1 MVAAADAV
9 RALRRLRRALY
20 AGAMGVVAAPDA
32 AAAGRRMPPA
42 GARLS
47 DPDPRQA
54 GEAFRRRFPES
65 ARPARARNRAGYGGG
80 AGVSSRHPRDPR
92 NGPQG
97 PAVRGGAQGNSSSL
111 ALGPRFRGEDGLI
124 YFATI
129 LSISGKRRRK
139 ASPACR
145 GSGSESRA
153 PAGGIRRPAA
163 AASGAATTPIA
174 PAYNARRRRRRARTA
189 SAAATIPGRRF
200 QSAPI
205 PSPGSRRDRAHG

>member
-129 LSISGKRRRK
+129 LSISPVIA
-139 ASPACR
+139 ASPGR
-145 GSGSESRA
+145 TDDGQA
-153 PAGGIRRPAA
+153 PASSPSGPIRYLWKFHRG
-163 AASGAATTPIA
+163 AASSPSVAATQ
-174 PAYNARRRRRRARTA
+174 R
-189 SAAATIPGRRF
+189 
-200 QSAPI
+200 
-205 PSPGSRRDRAHG
+205 